1 MNAFFGAQGAG
12 NLTDEY
18 ELDGTPRPAAAPIAS
33 SRSAVVVGCAA
44 VAAMTDPEHAAFAA
58 EAYDLLK
65 TLALTARSTY
75 YQLSWTAMT
84 LAFMTGEYTDLTREK
99 EL

>member
-1 MNAFFGAQGAG
+1 MSVQRLCSVFVMC
-12 NLTDEY
+12 L
-18 ELDGTPRPAAAPIAS
+18 
-33 SRSAVVVGCAA
+33 
-44 VAAMTDPEHAAFAA
+44 VAWHGVAAFAA

-65 TLALTARSTY
+65 TLKLTARSTY

-99 EL
+99 DK